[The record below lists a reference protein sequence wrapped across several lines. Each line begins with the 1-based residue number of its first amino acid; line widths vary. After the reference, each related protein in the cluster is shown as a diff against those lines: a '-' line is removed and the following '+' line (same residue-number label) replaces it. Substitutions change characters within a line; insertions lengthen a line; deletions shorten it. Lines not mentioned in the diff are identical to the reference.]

1 MNFNDYFENIEDSDN
16 ESGKKIR
23 EVRQRR
29 RMTATELGAQADIK
43 KALLIHYENGI
54 RSVSDEALH
63 KIADALGVP
72 FSTLRAR
79 NLESASDVMQILFR
93 LEQKYGVKPV
103 RIEDQ
108 IVLTSEMDL
117 LSECFTLWFE
127 QRKRFLNKEISEME
141 YQEWK
146 DSFPLQYMSEGT
158 GAETD
163 APASEAD
170 SADEDDEEI
179 GDNFKPNDIMRLR
192 AHADYAITGRNG
204 DRIPR
209 EQQLRICEYVHC
221 TKHFLNTESC
231 IDFTPVDSPS
241 ESGQADDSVLF
252 EILNIMD
259 KNAETNHFRVI
270 QIQLSRIVLANLE
283 RKGFDRETFR
293 KKYFIQEQLDYL
305 YYGMKPKWRGMF
317 FGLKFAQLN
326 ALSEISG
333 VSIREMFT
341 GE

>member
-1 MNFNDYFENIEDSDN
+1 MNFDNFFEKIDDSDN

-23 EVRQRR
+23 EIRQRR
-29 RMTATELGAQADIK
+29 RITATSLGAQADIK
-43 KALLIHYENGI
+43 TALLVHYERGV

-63 KIADALGVP
+63 KIADALNIP

-93 LEQKYGVKPV
+93 LEQKYCVKPV
-103 RIEDQ
+103 RLEDH
-108 IVLTSEMDL
+108 IALISEMDM
-117 LSECFTLWFE
+117 LSESFELWFE
-127 QRKRFLNKEISEME
+127 QRQRFLNKEISEME

-146 DSFPLQYMSEGT
+146 DSFPFQYIPAEEG
-158 GAETD
+158 A
-163 APASEAD
+163 ASENPE
-170 SADEDDEEI
+170 ADEEDAEEI

-192 AHADYAITGRNG
+192 AHADYALTGRNG

-209 EQQLRICEYVHC
+209 EQQLRICAYVHC

-241 ESGQADDSVLF
+241 ESGPADDSVLF

-270 QIQLSRIVLANLE
+270 QIQLSRIVLANLA
-283 RKGFDRETFR
+283 RKGFDREAFR
-293 KKYFIQEQLDYL
+293 RKQFIQDQLDFL
-305 YYGMKPKWRGMF
+305 YYGQKQKWHGLY

-341 GE
+341 GA

>member
-1 MNFNDYFENIEDSDN
+1 MDFNSFFENVEDSDN

-23 EVRQRR
+23 EIRQRR
-29 RMTATELGAQADIK
+29 RITATSLGAQADIK
-43 KALLIHYENGI
+43 TALLVHYERGV

-63 KIADALGVP
+63 KIADALGIP

-93 LEQKYGVKPV
+93 LKQKYGVKPV

-117 LSECFTLWFE
+117 LSESFALWFE
-127 QRKRFLNKEISEME
+127 QRQRFLNKEISEME

-146 DSFPLQYMSEGT
+146 DSFPLQYIP
-158 GAETD
+158 AEDDAEKD
-163 APASEAD
+163 APAPEAADAEEAD
-170 SADEDDEEI
+170 ENE
-179 GDNFKPNDIMRLR
+179 DNFKPNDIMRLR
-192 AHADYAITGRNG
+192 AHADYAVTGRNG

-209 EQQLRICEYVHC
+209 EQQLRICAYVHC
-221 TKHFLNTESC
+221 TKHFLTTESC
-231 IDFTPVDSPS
+231 IEFTPADSPS

-259 KNAETNHFRVI
+259 KNAETNHFRII
-270 QIQLSRIVLANLE
+270 QIQLSRIVIANLA

-293 KKYFIQEQLDYL
+293 KKYFLQDQLDFL
-305 YYGMKPKWRGMF
+305 YYGTKPRWHGMF

-326 ALSEISG
+326 AMSEITG

-341 GE
+341 GG

>member
-1 MNFNDYFENIEDSDN
+1 MNFNNLFEKIEDSNN

-23 EVRQRR
+23 EIRQRR
-29 RMTATELGAQADIK
+29 QITATSLGAQAGIK
-43 KALLIHYENGI
+43 TALLVHYERGV

-63 KIADALGVP
+63 KIADALNIP

-93 LEQKYGVKPV
+93 LEQKYGVKPIRLED
-103 RIEDQ
+103 RIAL
-108 IVLTSEMDL
+108 ISEMDM
-117 LSECFTLWFE
+117 LSESFEMWFE
-127 QRKRFLNKEISEME
+127 QRQRLLNKEISEME

-146 DSFPLQYMSEGT
+146 DSFPFQYLPAED
-158 GAETD
+158 GAEPD
-163 APASEAD
+163 AEANK
-170 SADEDDEEI
+170 DDDEI

-192 AHADYAITGRNG
+192 AHADYALTGRNG

-209 EQQLRICEYVHC
+209 EQQLRICGYVHC

-231 IDFTPVDSPS
+231 IEFTPIDSAS
-241 ESGQADDSVLF
+241 ESEQADDSVLF

-259 KNAETNHFRVI
+259 KNAETNHFRII
-270 QIQLSRIVLANLE
+270 QIQLSRIVLANLA

-293 KKYFIQEQLDYL
+293 KKCFLQDQLDYL
-305 YYGMKPKWRGMF
+305 YYGTKPRWHGMF
-317 FGLKFAQLN
+317 FGLKFAHLN
-326 ALSEISG
+326 EMSEITG

-341 GE
+341 GG

>member
-93 LEQKYGVKPV
+93 LEQKYGVMPV
-103 RIEDQ
+103 RIENQ
-108 IVLTSEMDL
+108 IVLTFEMDL
-117 LSECFTLWFE
+117 LSESIALWFE

-158 GAETD
+158 GTETD
-163 APASEAD
+163 APASGAD
-170 SADEDDEEI
+170 NAEEI
-179 GDNFKPNDIMRLR
+179 DENEDNFKPNDIMRLR
-192 AHADYAITGRNG
+192 AHADYAMTGRNG

-209 EQQLRICEYVHC
+209 EQQLRICAYVHC

-241 ESGQADDSVLF
+241 ESEQADDSVLF

-270 QIQLSRIVLANLE
+270 QIQLSRIVFANLA

-293 KKYFIQEQLDYL
+293 RKQFIQDQLDFL
-305 YYGMKPKWRGMF
+305 YYGQKQKWHGLY
-317 FGLKFAQLN
+317 FGLKFSQLN

>member
-29 RMTATELGAQADIK
+29 RMTATELGAQANIK
-43 KALLIHYENGI
+43 KALLIHYENGV

-63 KIADALGVP
+63 KIADALGIP

-79 NLESASDVMQILFR
+79 NLESVSDVMQILFR

-108 IVLTSEMDL
+108 IALTSEMDL
-117 LSECFTLWFE
+117 LSESFSLWFE
-127 QRKRFLNKEISEME
+127 QRQRFLNKEISEME

-146 DSFPLQYMSEGT
+146 DSFPFQYLPTEGC
-158 GAETD
+158 AELD
-163 APASEAD
+163 AQANPD
-170 SADEDDEEI
+170 TDEDDEEI

-192 AHADYAITGRNG
+192 AHADYAMTGRNG

-209 EQQLRICEYVHC
+209 EQQLRICAYVHC

-231 IDFTPVDSPS
+231 LEFAPTDSPS
-241 ESGQADDSVLF
+241 ESGQSDDSVLF
-252 EILNIMD
+252 EILNIID
-259 KNAETNHFRVI
+259 KNAETNHFRII
-270 QIQLSRIVLANLE
+270 QIQLSRIVLANLA

-293 KKYFIQEQLDYL
+293 RKQFLQEQLDFL
-305 YYGMKPKWRGMF
+305 YYGKKPKWHGMF
-317 FGLKFAQLN
+317 FGLKFAHLN
-326 ALSEISG
+326 MMSEITG

-341 GE
+341 RE

>member
-16 ESGKKIR
+16 ESGRKIR

-29 RMTATELGAQADIK
+29 RMTATELGAQANIK
-43 KALLIHYENGI
+43 KALLIHYENGV

-63 KIADALGVP
+63 KIADALGIP
-72 FSTLRAR
+72 FNTLRAR
-79 NLESASDVMQILFR
+79 NLESVSDVMQILFR

-146 DSFPLQYMSEGT
+146 DSFPFQYLPSEDGT
-158 GAETD
+158 EPD
-163 APASEAD
+163 AQANPD
-170 SADEDDEEI
+170 ADEDNEEI

-192 AHADYAITGRNG
+192 AHADYAMTGRNG

-209 EQQLRICEYVHC
+209 EQQLRICAYVHC

-270 QIQLSRIVLANLE
+270 QIQLSRIVFANLV
-283 RKGFDRETFR
+283 RRGFDREAFR
-293 KKYFIQEQLDYL
+293 RKQFVQDQLDFL
-305 YYGMKPKWRGMF
+305 YYGQKQKWHGLY

-326 ALSEISG
+326 ALNEITG

>member
-63 KIADALGVP
+63 KIADALGIP

-79 NLESASDVMQILFR
+79 NLESVSDVMQILFR

-108 IVLTSEMDL
+108 IVLTSEMDS
-117 LSECFTLWFE
+117 LSESFALWFE
-127 QRKRFLNKEISEME
+127 ERQRYLNKEISEME

-146 DSFPLQYMSEGT
+146 DSFPFQYLPSED
-158 GAETD
+158 GAEPD
-163 APASEAD
+163 AQANPD
-170 SADEDDEEI
+170 TDEDDEEI

-192 AHADYAITGRNG
+192 AHADYAMTGRNG

-209 EQQLRICEYVHC
+209 EQQLRICAYVHC

-231 IDFTPVDSPS
+231 IEFMPVDSES

-259 KNAETNHFRVI
+259 KNAETNHFRII
-270 QIQLSRIVLANLE
+270 QIQLSRIVLANLA

-293 KKYFIQEQLDYL
+293 RKQFLQEQLDFL
-305 YYGMKPKWRGMF
+305 YYDKKPKWHGMF
-317 FGLKFAQLN
+317 FGLKFAHLN
-326 ALSEISG
+326 MMSEITG

-341 GE
+341 GG

>member
-1 MNFNDYFENIEDSDN
+1 MDFNSFFENVEDSDN

-23 EVRQRR
+23 EIRQRR
-29 RMTATELGAQADIK
+29 RITATSLGAQADIK
-43 KALLIHYENGI
+43 TALLVHYERGV

-63 KIADALGVP
+63 KIADALGIP

-146 DSFPLQYMSEGT
+146 DSFPFQYLPLED
-158 GAETD
+158 GAEPD
-163 APASEAD
+163 AQANPD
-170 SADEDDEEI
+170 ADEDNEEI

-192 AHADYAITGRNG
+192 AHADYAMTGRNG

-221 TKHFLNTESC
+221 TKHFLNT
-231 IDFTPVDSPS
+231 
-241 ESGQADDSVLF
+241 G
-252 EILNIMD
+252 
-259 KNAETNHFRVI
+259 R
-270 QIQLSRIVLANLE
+270 
-283 RKGFDRETFR
+283 
-293 KKYFIQEQLDYL
+293 
-305 YYGMKPKWRGMF
+305 
-317 FGLKFAQLN
+317 
-326 ALSEISG
+326 
-333 VSIREMFT
+333 T
-341 GE
+341 GS